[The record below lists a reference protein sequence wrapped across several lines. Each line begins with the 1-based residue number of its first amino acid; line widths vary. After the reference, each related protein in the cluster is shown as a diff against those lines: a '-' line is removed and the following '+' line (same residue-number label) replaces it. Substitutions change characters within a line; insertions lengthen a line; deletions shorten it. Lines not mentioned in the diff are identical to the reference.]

1 MKWHTQTRAWLE
13 KRGANEFADEC
24 VLFFKQSF
32 YAPLKL
38 YPNDAWFGIHDTY
51 ASLTIGNMW
60 LAAIGTRPRCAYL
73 IVERD
78 LQIKGMGHLPI
89 PSTFKYVPLGFLTVK
104 SWDKMNALNQNQ
116 RVWDSYAR
124 ACELILHSPISRN
137 VITRNLHRKVRLS
150 ELQSVKMM
158 DLENIAQKFVS
169 RDPEIM
175 SGALVFRGTRVP
187 VQTLFDYV
195 DTGDSIEEFLD
206 DFPTVK
212 QEQALGVLALINQ
225 KSNCFALRNDEIQK

>member
-1 MKWHTQTRAWLE
+1 MGVAWQAQTRAWLA

-24 VLFFKQSF
+24 VLFFEQAF
-32 YAPLKL
+32 RAPLRV
-38 YPNDAWFGIHDTY
+38 YPQDAWFGVHDSY

-73 IVERD
+73 IVEHD
-78 LQIKGMGHLPI
+78 LQMKGIGYLPI

-104 SWDKMNALNQNQ
+104 AWDKMHALNQNK

-124 ACELILHSPISRN
+124 ACELILQSPISRN

-158 DLENIAQKFVS
+158 DLENIAQEFVS

-175 SGALVFRGTRVP
+175 SGALVFRGTRVL

-195 DTGDSIEEFLD
+195 DAGDSLAEFLD
-206 DFPTVK
+206 DFPTVA
-212 QEQALGVLALINQ
+212 QEQALGVLALVNRKLKI
-225 KSNCFALRNDEIQK
+225 KIPK